1 MTNTNFQ
8 NFLKTL
14 ADSGKVE
21 WVQGQKIN
29 LFGETFF
36 SFSEPKN
43 PEISQSFFLKLASTL
58 VPEGENPEVQKLHEE
73 SENLYEDG
81 HDFFGDGYQSGLRAG
96 KAEASP
102 KTHRLAIKTQII
114 TAFELKPLEEAVDEC
129 INILSKFL

>member
-43 PEISQSFFLKLASTL
+43 PEISQSFFLKLAETL
-58 VPEGENPEVQKLHEE
+58 VPEVENPDLARFRASQE
-73 SENLYEDG
+73 
-81 HDFFGDGYQSGLRAG
+81 GYD
-96 KAEASP
+96 KARIP
-102 KTHRLAIKTQII
+102 LTCPTHRLAIKIQII
-114 TAFELKPLEEAVDEC
+114 TAFESKPLEEAVDEC
-129 INILSKFL
+129 INALSKFL